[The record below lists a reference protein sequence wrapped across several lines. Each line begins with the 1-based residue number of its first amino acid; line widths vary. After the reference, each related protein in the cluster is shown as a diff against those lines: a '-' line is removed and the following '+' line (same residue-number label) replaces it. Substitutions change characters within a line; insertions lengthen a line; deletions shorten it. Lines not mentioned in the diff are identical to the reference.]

1 MTTVVLV
8 DDHRVVRAGL
18 RSALD
23 AEPDLDVVGE
33 AGSVAEATQLVRAER
48 PQVVVCDVSLG
59 DGNGIDLVRT
69 LRRGDPAM
77 GLVVLTMHGDDDV
90 LFAAIDAGASSLV
103 LKGAHLD
110 ELLTAVRRAAVTP
123 DVFSAAGLGE
133 AMRRRS
139 SAPAPLL
146 TKREAEVLTL
156 LGRGVVGAPGGPAPL
171 PVGVDREDPRRQGV
185 RQARGHQPGPGDHG
199 GRPTRTGQ
207 ARLRPVAASAV
218 RSTWCGWSG

>member
-1 MTTVVLV
+1 
-8 DDHRVVRAGL
+8 
-18 RSALD
+18 
-23 AEPDLDVVGE
+23 
-33 AGSVAEATQLVRAER
+33 
-48 PQVVVCDVSLG
+48 
-59 DGNGIDLVRT
+59 
-69 LRRGDPAM
+69 M

-139 SAPAPLL
+139 RAPAPLL

-156 LGRGVVGAPGGPAPL
+156 LGEGLSVQQVARRLFLSESTVKTHVAKVYDKLGVTNRAQAIMAGIRLGLVTPG
-171 PVGVDREDPRRQGV
+171 
-185 RQARGHQPGPGDHG
+185 
-199 GRPTRTGQ
+199 
-207 ARLRPVAASAV
+207 
-218 RSTWCGWSG
+218 

>member
-1 MTTVVLV
+1 MTTVLLV

-23 AEPDLDVVGE
+23 AEPDLEVVGE
-33 AGSVAEATQLVRAER
+33 AGSVAEAAQLVRAER

-59 DGNGIDLVRT
+59 DGNGIDLVRA

-156 LGRGVVGAPGGPAPL
+156 LGEGLSVHQVARRLFLSESTVKTHVAKVYDKLGVTNRA
-171 PVGVDREDPRRQGV
+171 
-185 RQARGHQPGPGDHG
+185 QAIM
-199 GRPTRTGQ
+199 
-207 ARLRPVAASAV
+207 AAV
-218 RSTWCGWSG
+218 RLGLVTPS

>member
-1 MTTVVLV
+1 MTTVLLV

-18 RSALD
+18 RSALE

-33 AGSVAEATQLVRAER
+33 AGSVAEANHLVRAER

-69 LRRGDPAM
+69 LRRADPAM

-123 DVFSAAGLGE
+123 DVFSAAGLGD

-146 TKREAEVLTL
+146 TKRESEVLTL
-156 LGRGVVGAPGGPAPL
+156 LGEGLSVQQVARRLFLSESTVKTHVAKVYDKLGVTN
-171 PVGVDREDPRRQGV
+171 R
-185 RQARGHQPGPGDHG
+185 
-199 GRPTRTGQ
+199 
-207 ARLRPVAASAV
+207 AAAIMAAV
-218 RSTWCGWSG
+218 RLGLVKPS

>member
-1 MTTVVLV
+1 MTTVLLV

-18 RSALD
+18 RSALE

-33 AGSVAEATQLVRAER
+33 AGSVAEATHLVRAER

-59 DGNGIDLVRT
+59 DGNGIDLVRA
-69 LRRGDPAM
+69 LRRGDPQM

-133 AMRRRS
+133 AMRRRA

-146 TKREAEVLTL
+146 TKRESEVLTL
-156 LGRGVVGAPGGPAPL
+156 LGDGLSVQQVARRLFLSESTVKTHVAKVYDKLGVTN
-171 PVGVDREDPRRQGV
+171 R
-185 RQARGHQPGPGDHG
+185 
-199 GRPTRTGQ
+199 
-207 ARLRPVAASAV
+207 AAAIMAAV
-218 RSTWCGWSG
+218 RLGLVKPS

>member
-1 MTTVVLV
+1 MTTVLLV

-18 RSALD
+18 RSALE

-33 AGSVAEATQLVRAER
+33 AGSVAEATHMVRVER

-59 DGNGIDLVRT
+59 DGNGIDLVRV
-69 LRRGDPAM
+69 LRRAHPAM

-156 LGRGVVGAPGGPAPL
+156 LGEGLSVHQVARRLFLSESTVKTHVAKVYDKLGVTNRA
-171 PVGVDREDPRRQGV
+171 
-185 RQARGHQPGPGDHG
+185 QAIM
-199 GRPTRTGQ
+199 
-207 ARLRPVAASAV
+207 AAV
-218 RSTWCGWSG
+218 RLGLVKTS